1 MLSWFINTVHFT
13 TFIDNIIPFKWYI
26 IIFQITVTKIHFFLH
41 WGNENYCIY
50 LFIFTFLSEIKVW
63 SDSHLEG
70 GFLERVFEGMDDG
83 GGS

>member
-1 MLSWFINTVHFT
+1 MCG
-13 TFIDNIIPFKWYI
+13 
-26 IIFQITVTKIHFFLH
+26 FFL
-41 WGNENYCIY
+41 WVNENYGIY
-50 LFIFTFLSEIKVW
+50 LFIFEFLSENKACSWKAW